1 MAMMKQ
7 LDRLKHIYLELN
19 VSPQTIESLQ
29 GSLKSLAVS
38 VSKRQLYRDLND
50 VGAYFLK
57 EGELLEQRSLEHN
70 RKVWL
75 INKYTDATPIDNFDI
90 DTYLLGKATLP
101 IGISKGRLASIQ
113 KIQSLLASHLSNS
126 RIENNANWDGNT
138 LIGTNF
144 YEVTYGEE
152 FQDKLNEFI
161 WASSNRRSM
170 EIISCDGDSI
180 SLYQSLQFPFH
191 FNPVKIIYH
200 RGCFFVA
207 GTIAATRQCLVLDI
221 YQIISHRLTN
231 DKFPVKE
238 NLAIVEEN
246 LKNRFGLTSNSDD
259 KSYRV
264 VLEFNAFTGKYIRN
278 FFWHHS
284 QKFEELPGGNWKL
297 SLHCGI
303 NRELLG
309 WIYQWMSDVKILEPP
324 LLKDIYAQQLKLIR
338 KAQHNDL
345 FYSNITQP
353 K

>member
-1 MAMMKQ
+1 MMKQ
-7 LDRLKHIYLELN
+7 LDRLKYIYLELN
-19 VSPQTIESLQ
+19 VAPQTIESLQ
-29 GSLKSLAVS
+29 GSLKSLAIS

-50 VGAYFLK
+50 VGIYFLK
-57 EGELLEQRSLEHN
+57 DSERLEQRNLEHN

-126 RIENNANWDGNT
+126 KIEHNANWDGNT
-138 LIGTNF
+138 LMGTNF
-144 YEVTYGEE
+144 HEITYGED
-152 FQDKLNEFI
+152 FQVKLNEFI

-170 EIISCDGDSI
+170 EIISYGGDSI
-180 SLYQSLQFPFH
+180 SLNQLLQFPFK

-207 GTIAATRQCLVLDI
+207 GTIAATRQCIVFDI
-221 YQIISHRLTN
+221 YQILSHRLTN

-238 NLAIVEEN
+238 HLAIVEDN
-246 LKNRFGLTSNSDD
+246 LENRFGLTNNSDE
-259 KSYRV
+259 KNYMV
-264 VLEFNAFTGKYIRN
+264 VLEFNAVRGNYIRH

-284 QKFEELPGGNWKL
+284 QKFEELPGGDWKL
-297 SLHCGI
+297 TLRCGI

-309 WIYQWMSDVKILEPP
+309 WIYQWMADVKILEPR

-338 KAQHNDL
+338 KAQQHDR
-345 FYSNITQP
+345 
-353 K
+353 